1 MKKKKLLMLLCAL
14 VLGAW
19 IGPLRADPGGAIDLR
34 VMSFNIRVLN
44 TDDAVENQWTNRIDR
59 VCALIKEVQPDLLGV
74 QEAVPQQYED
84 VKAGLDGYVS
94 IFAGRDDGIKGE
106 GTPIFYK
113 ADRFRLVNSGHFWLS
128 PTPNQPSIG
137 WNASCNRIAV
147 WAVLEDVATGK
158 SFVYLNT
165 HFDHVS
171 EEARVESA
179 KLIKET
185 VRGLAPSLPFV
196 FNADFN
202 LNDKSEGYDL
212 LVNYSYPCIDTWKAP
227 RKPKAGPARSTY
239 GALIPTWPIIR

>member
-1 MKKKKLLMLLCAL
+1 MLLCAL

-19 IGPLRADPGGAIDLR
+19 VSPLRADPDGAIDLR
-34 VMSFNIRVLN
+34 VMSFNIRCLN

-84 VKAGLDGYVS
+84 VKAGLDGYAS
-94 IFAGRDDGIKGE
+94 IFAGRDDGTKGE

-113 ADRFRLVNSGHFWLS
+113 ADRFRLVDSGHFWLS
-128 PTPNQPSIG
+128 PTPIQPSIG

-147 WAVLEDVATGK
+147 WAVLEDVATGA
-158 SFVYLNT
+158 SFIYLNT

-212 LVNYSYPCIDTWKAP
+212 LVNYSYPCIDTWKA
-227 RKPKAGPARSTY
+227 AAETEGGPGT
-239 GALIPTWPIIR
+239 LDI

>member
-1 MKKKKLLMLLCAL
+1 MLLCAL

-19 IGPLRADPGGAIDLR
+19 VNPLLAASGQAISLR
-34 VMSFNIRVLN
+34 VMSFNIRYPN
-44 TDDAVENQWTNRIDR
+44 TDEAVENQWTNRIDR

-84 VKAGLDGYVS
+84 VKAGLDGYAS
-94 IFAGRDDGIKGE
+94 IFAGRDDGTKGE

-113 ADRFRLVNSGHFWLS
+113 ADRFRLVDSGHFWLS
-128 PTPNQPSIG
+128 PTPIQPSIG

-179 KLIKET
+179 SS
-185 VRGLAPSLPFV
+185 RRPFAAWLP
-196 FNADFN
+196 A
-202 LNDKSEGYDL
+202 
-212 LVNYSYPCIDTWKAP
+212 C
-227 RKPKAGPARSTY
+227 RSCST
-239 GALIPTWPIIR
+239 PTST